1 MSDSP
6 GDGSN
11 TTKKQPMPGGATGK
25 GFVKGDPRIN
35 RKGRPKTMDA
45 LKRLVLAEL
54 TKIAT
59 DASGKPI
66 IIDGQEITNVQALIT
81 GSIHSKDWRRIE
93 YVLNVAYGKVPD
105 VHELTGKDGEPIKFI
120 EVERSDSSYSDPSDK

>member
-66 IIDGQEITNVQALIT
+66 VIDGQEITNVQALIT

-120 EVERSDSSYSDPSDK
+120 EVERSDSSDSDPSDK

>member
-120 EVERSDSSYSDPSDK
+120 EVERSDSSDSDPSDK

>member
-120 EVERSDSSYSDPSDK
+120 EVERSDSSDSDPDDK